1 MDPLRTLRRCAVAVA
16 LALAAGG
23 AAAQAGT
30 QAAPAAGWKPER
42 PVTLVVP
49 YSPGGGTDVMARQV
63 AKELSRRWG
72 QAVNVE
78 NTPGADGLLGTR
90 RVIESKPD
98 GYTYLVQL
106 PSLVLNKHLPGFKG
120 ADPTT
125 QLIPVVAYSVLAGV
139 YVVNT
144 AIPGKTLPEVLAY
157 CRTAPQP
164 CTFGT
169 TENTARLR
177 LQMLQSTE
185 LPSMIVVNYKGGG
198 QLITDLVG
206 NSINVGSMGYTA
218 VIPHMASGK
227 LKVVMS
233 SGRERSPVLPDVQS
247 AIEAGYPQLLGETWY
262 GRAARHAQAD
272 RRRGVGRGARGDQG
286 RSGAEGVRHAR
297 RLADRQ
303 HARAVRAAGARGGRA
318 PRGAGQALP
327 DPVNGARR

>member
-16 LALAAGG
+16 LTLAAGG

-262 GRAARHAQAD
+262 GLFAPLGTPKPIVDAVSA
-272 RRRGVGRGARGDQG
+272 
-286 RSGAEGVRHAR
+286 
-297 RLADRQ
+297 
-303 HARAVRAAGARGGRA
+303 AVREAIRDEAVLKAFATLGASPIGNTPEQFAQLVREEAERLE
-318 PRGAGQALP
+318 ALVKRFP
-327 DPVNGARR
+327 IQ

>member
-262 GRAARHAQAD
+262 GLFAPLGTPKPIVDAVSA
-272 RRRGVGRGARGDQG
+272 
-286 RSGAEGVRHAR
+286 
-297 RLADRQ
+297 
-303 HARAVRAAGARGGRA
+303 AVREAIKDEAVLKAFATLGASPIGNTPEQFAQLVREEAERLE
-318 PRGAGQALP
+318 AL
-327 DPVNGARR
+327 VRRFPIQ